1 MNEHET
7 KGAWDQLKGEAKR
20 IAGKLSGNE
29 SLEAEGN
36 IDKGKGE
43 VKEKY
48 GEAKEK
54 LSSEFNN
61 MIDKTR

>member
-1 MNEHET
+1 MNRDET

-20 IAGKLSGNE
+20 TAGKVSGNE

-36 IDKGKGE
+36 FDKGKGE

-48 GEAKEK
+48 GEAKER

-61 MIDKTR
+61 IMDKMR